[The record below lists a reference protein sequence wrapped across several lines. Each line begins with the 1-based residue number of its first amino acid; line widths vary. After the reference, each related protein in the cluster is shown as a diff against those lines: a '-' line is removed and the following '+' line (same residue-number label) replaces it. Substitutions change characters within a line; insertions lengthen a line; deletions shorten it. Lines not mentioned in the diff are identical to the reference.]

1 MNHPHVHGHNNKAAT
16 TTERAEQA
24 LDTIGYQLG
33 FLAGKASQR
42 FEYAVSAARTSA
54 SAQPQ
59 TPNTGEEAHK
69 EPPSLLP
76 SEEATQ
82 QAFSRAEEFVQ
93 IAEQH
98 LGQWSALLSSKS
110 QRLVARMRE
119 DLEDVWAEAQH
130 LRNTKQRP

>member
-1 MNHPHVHGHNNKAAT
+1 MNNPHVHGHNNKAAT

-42 FEYAVSAARTSA
+42 FEHAVSTARA
-54 SAQPQ
+54 SAQHQAPH
-59 TPNTGEEAHK
+59 TGEEAHN
-69 EPPSLLP
+69 EPPSLLL
-76 SEEATQ
+76 SEEASQ
-82 QAFSRAEEFVQ
+82 QAFARAEELVQ
-93 IAEQH
+93 IAEQR
-98 LGQWSALLSSKS
+98 LGQWSAFLSSQS

-130 LRNTKQRP
+130 LRNTQQRP